1 MRILVINSNQ
11 LWQARKTRTSIW
23 KLENMIPSGN
33 INLNKILEKIAHI
46 FMKQSCGHAFQFIK
60 RCYVLTSI
68 RCYKLNGE
76 VSNIAT
82 HGKGEETYVPR
93 LMLSGIL
100 A

>member
-1 MRILVINSNQ
+1 M
-11 LWQARKTRTSIW
+11 T
-23 KLENMIPSGN
+23 PSGN
-33 INLNKILEKIAHI
+33 ISLNKILEIFSHM

-68 RCYKLNGE
+68 RCYKFNGE
-76 VSNIAT
+76 VSNIAA
-82 HGKGEETYVPR
+82 HGKGEEAYVPR

>member
-1 MRILVINSNQ
+1 M
-11 LWQARKTRTSIW
+11 WQARKTRTNIW
-23 KLENMIPSGN
+23 KLENMTPLGN
-33 INLNKILEKIAHI
+33 ISLNKILEKFAHM
-46 FMKQSCGHAFQFIK
+46 FMKQSYGHAFQFIK

-76 VSNIAT
+76 VSNIAA
-82 HGKGEETYVPR
+82 HGKGEEACVPR